1 MVRIRQ
7 RWSVVLLGQLLLV
20 VLGVGFVACKKDSPG
35 AGGDKSS
42 EASGGAPGAGDLA
55 LLPAD
60 SEVVFGMNL
69 GQMQQSA
76 LWKQFVEPKL
86 ANAKSQRMMSEF
98 KARCGADP
106 MKMVSSFT
114 FGAKDFSGDKPSV
127 VAVAHGLDKAKI
139 LDCIEKSKADIA
151 KDGGEVT
158 RDGDVVLFKGERG
171 EPAALQFINDSTA
184 VLVAGPNASAAS
196 VKAVI
201 GGGSSLKSSAPFLD
215 MYKKVKTSDS
225 IWALASGKVMENVPL
240 DLKATAAYGSLNITD
255 GLSVDMRVR
264 FATPDA
270 ATQAAAMAN
279 AQTKQATQYVDKAE
293 ATADGNELHL
303 AVVISGQ
310 KLTQL
315 IPMLSM
321 LAGGLPGMGGN

>member
-7 RWSVVLLGQLLLV
+7 RWGIVLLGL
-20 VLGVGFVACKKDSPG
+20 VLGVGFVACKKDSS
-35 AGGDKSS
+35 GGPADKSS

-86 ANAKSQRMMSEF
+86 ASAKGQHMMNEF
-98 KARCGADP
+98 KTKCGADP
-106 MKMVSSFT
+106 MKMVSSVT
-114 FGAKDFSGDKPSV
+114 FGAKDFSGDKPTM

-139 LDCIEKSKADIA
+139 LDCIEKNKADIA

-158 RDGDVVLFKGERG
+158 RDGDVVLFKSDRG

-184 VLVAGPNASAAS
+184 VLVAGPSGTTAG

-201 GGGSSLKSSAPFLD
+201 GGGASLKSSAPFLD
-215 MYKKVKTSDS
+215 MYKKVKTGDS
-225 IWALASGKVMENVPL
+225 IWGLASGKVMESVPL
-240 DLKATAAYGSLNITD
+240 DLKATAAYGSINITD

-270 ATQAAAMAN
+270 ATQAATMAT

-310 KLTQL
+310 KLQQL
-315 IPMLSM
+315 APMLSM
-321 LAGGLPGMGGN
+321 FAGGLPGMGGN